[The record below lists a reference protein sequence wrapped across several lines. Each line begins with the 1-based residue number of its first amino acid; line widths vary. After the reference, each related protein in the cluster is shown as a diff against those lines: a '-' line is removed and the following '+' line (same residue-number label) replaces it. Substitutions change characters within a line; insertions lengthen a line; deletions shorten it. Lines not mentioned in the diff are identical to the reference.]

1 MKSNPAFDHV
11 YINDS
16 NNCSTISIN
25 LNLPEQNY
33 NHNTLDGGCQGSK
46 EFICK
51 FFERIL
57 I

>member
-33 NHNTLDGGCQGSK
+33 NHNTLDGGYQGSK